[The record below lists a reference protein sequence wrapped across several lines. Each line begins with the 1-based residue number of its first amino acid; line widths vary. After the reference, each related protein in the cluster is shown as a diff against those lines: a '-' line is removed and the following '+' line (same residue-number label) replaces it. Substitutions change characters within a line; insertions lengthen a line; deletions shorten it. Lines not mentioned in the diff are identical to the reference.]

1 MDALRLTIQWVANSR
16 RNRRTNAGAFAG
28 NVQATVVPQY
38 LLHQDAA
45 VIGFAH
51 ISAAALSMPE
61 ETPVTSPTF
70 FLRMSISV

>member
-1 MDALRLTIQWVANSR
+1 MDALGLTIQWVASSR
-16 RNRRTNAGAFAG
+16 RDRTTNAGAIAG

-45 VIGFAH
+45 VIGFNH
-51 ISAAALSMPE
+51 ISATALPMPE
-61 ETPVTSPTF
+61 EAPVTSPTF